1 MKGLRG
7 IILKI
12 GGAITFII
20 ALTFI
25 LNLIGLEPELYLI
38 YILWLIVLL
47 IFYIV
52 LPLNIGEGVFV

>member
-12 GGAITFII
+12 GGVITFII

-25 LNLIGLEPELYLI
+25 LNFIGLEPELYLI
-38 YILWLIVLL
+38 YIVWLIVLL
-47 IFYIV
+47 IFYIA